1 MERFNYSDARFW
13 KRLLLLGIILN
24 IVVCFTSEL
33 GLDTQVK
40 MAVDENGALPWGDLR
55 PDVAGVSDPN
65 DGGQRVVL
73 PLYELSEM
81 GIKSMALFAFLGILF
96 CLYKWAGV
104 RSASVMSLSPALIF
118 SVGRGYE
125 EVYLAIFAILS
136 VMLFTGILS
145 QKRTLMQV
153 FCGGIFFM
161 SMVYSKG
168 FTDSQGVVMGA
179 FLLTALV
186 LLWRKALE
194 YNSKYTNWMHRPRR
208 VGAVVS
214 CLTALT
220 MLACGVL
227 QVNPTLGI
235 IVEQPIRFLTA
246 LFFSILDVVFL
257 FCLFGMAMWPFVLP
271 LIRALRDVEDAS
283 VAMVT
288 GYIAGLLTAIVVYVA
303 ALWSYESNLW
313 AAEWP
318 GLIWTMG
325 NNGRYATMLFL
336 PMVFLLQLV
345 KKNVDIPTYDAPKS
359 ATKSVVL
366 TLILLLPLSL
376 LASLH
381 GQTTW
386 TDDAS
391 TAMDLEDGDHFLF
404 VSEDTLGMHW
414 LYTFYAPLDAEK
426 NNITGHWRSMNSNW
440 DFELNSSLS
449 HVETLVTSPDVRFT
463 PEGWILQH
471 SGEADLLNGKGEWRV
486 LTRNE
491 PQAFLSA

>member
-1 MERFNYSDARFW
+1 
-13 KRLLLLGIILN
+13 
-24 IVVCFTSEL
+24 
-33 GLDTQVK
+33 
-40 MAVDENGALPWGDLR
+40 
-55 PDVAGVSDPN
+55 
-65 DGGQRVVL
+65 
-73 PLYELSEM
+73 
-81 GIKSMALFAFLGILF
+81 
-96 CLYKWAGV
+96 
-104 RSASVMSLSPALIF
+104 MSLSPALIF

-153 FCGGIFFM
+153 FWGIFFM
-161 SMVYSKG
+161 SMVYTKG
-168 FTDSQGVVMGA
+168 FTDSQGVVLGVL
-179 FLLTALV
+179 LLTALV

-194 YNSKYTNWMHRPRR
+194 YNSKYTDWMHRPRR
-208 VGAVVS
+208 VGVVVS
-214 CLTALT
+214 CSTAMA

-235 IVEQPIRFLTA
+235 IVEQPVRFLTA
-246 LFFSILDVVFL
+246 LFFSVLDVVFL

-283 VAMVT
+283 VAMVV

-303 ALWSYESNLW
+303 GFCGSYESNLW

-318 GLIWTMG
+318 GVIWTMG

-345 KKNVDIPTYDAPKS
+345 KKNVDLPTYDAPES

-381 GQTTW
+381 MARPHGLMMLQQ
-386 TDDAS
+386 
-391 TAMDLEDGDHFLF
+391 
-404 VSEDTLGMHW
+404 
-414 LYTFYAPLDAEK
+414 
-426 NNITGHWRSMNSNW
+426 R
-440 DFELNSSLS
+440 
-449 HVETLVTSPDVRFT
+449 
-463 PEGWILQH
+463 WI
-471 SGEADLLNGKGEWRV
+471 
-486 LTRNE
+486 
-491 PQAFLSA
+491 